1 MAYFLTLG
9 FEILPIKSLR
19 IRHLRAGSDGVW
31 GEYLMYL
38 TPDKLSS
45 QVGAL
50 KWPLSAGGAWPAPQV
65 SGAASAG
72 ARNPSVPTLP
82 SPKKPRLEAFYQF
95 RFFISLFT

>member
-50 KWPLSAGGAWPAPQV
+50 KWPLSAGGHGL
-65 SGAASAG
+65 S
-72 ARNPSVPTLP
+72 PSVRC
-82 SPKKPRLEAFYQF
+82 S
-95 RFFISLFT
+95 